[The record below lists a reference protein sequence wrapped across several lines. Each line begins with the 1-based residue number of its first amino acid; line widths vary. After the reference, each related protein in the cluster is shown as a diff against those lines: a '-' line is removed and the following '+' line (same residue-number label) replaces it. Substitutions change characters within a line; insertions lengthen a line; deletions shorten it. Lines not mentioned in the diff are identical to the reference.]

1 MYINVYIIMYMYYK
15 GTWLF
20 GDNVTYLLN
29 FVSLGDFGDL
39 FLKKDFLPDLTV
51 WVERRDNNKIIV
63 IINKYIICYAFQE
76 NKKNKT

>member
-1 MYINVYIIMYMYYK
+1 MYVYYK

-29 FVSLGDFGDL
+29 FVSLGDLGDL

-63 IINKYIICYAFQE
+63 IINKYIVCYAFQE
-76 NKKNKT
+76 IK